1 MADQQQETLNL
12 LENFL
17 NQPAWAYVHD
27 HEALLMGVYE
37 PDGEENN
44 EDNTEEESSEE
55 SESINTQNT
64 ALICPFEI
72 KWAAIEK
79 LVNEMEEK
87 FVRMPGPNLVKRSIT
102 QLPLVQMCLDG
113 ANAPMVP
120 CISRA
125 SW

>member
-55 SESINTQNT
+55 SESIK
-64 ALICPFEI
+64 CP
-72 KWAAIEK
+72 ANGSTGQAP
-79 LVNEMEEK
+79 V
-87 FVRMPGPNLVKRSIT
+87 
-102 QLPLVQMCLDG
+102 VQ
-113 ANAPMVP
+113 
-120 CISRA
+120 IQ
-125 SW
+125 